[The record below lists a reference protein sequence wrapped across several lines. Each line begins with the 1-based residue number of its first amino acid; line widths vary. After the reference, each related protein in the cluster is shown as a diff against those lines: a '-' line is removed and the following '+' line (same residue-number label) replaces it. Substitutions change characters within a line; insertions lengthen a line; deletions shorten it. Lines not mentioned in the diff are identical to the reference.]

1 MECLLYI
8 VFGFVCIFLEIGK
21 IRGILCMWKMGML
34 LYEEFENDFFDFF
47 ERVRKVGD
55 LWNV

>member
-1 MECLLYI
+1 
-8 VFGFVCIFLEIGK
+8 
-21 IRGILCMWKMGML
+21 MWKMGML